1 MNKETLVSS
10 DTPHTYKN
18 YLLSKGFSTATS
30 ESYHKN
36 LLQYIVWTES
46 NQIEAEQS
54 TYNEVISYVQ
64 HLKNKGTCDKPSRTI
79 QQRTIQL
86 HINSLKHYFNWVAK
100 RQLRNNNPTL
110 NINIKGIKR
119 RKLYNIIGKP
129 TLEKI
134 YHDYDI
140 EHLKKD
146 EDPNI
151 AKRNK
156 MILGL
161 IIYQGLGILEL
172 NRLEVNDVKLREGK
186 IYIKQSRRSNGRTLK
201 LEAHQVL
208 DVMEY
213 TLKIR
218 TELLQENPRE
228 TEQLLITKGSS
239 NHLQNA
245 IQKLLQKLKKK
256 HKEIESLKQMRASVI
271 TGWLKVYNLREV
283 QYMAGHRY
291 VSSTENYLINDLEDL
306 QEEIGKYHP
315 IG

>member
-1 MNKETLVSS
+1 MNKQTLVSS

-64 HLKNKGTCDKPSRTI
+64 HLKNKAIK
-79 QQRTIQL
+79 QRTIQL
-86 HINSLKHYFNWVAK
+86 HINSLKHYFNWVVK

-156 MILGL
+156 IILGL
-161 IIYQGLGILEL
+161 IIYQGLGTLEL

-186 IYIKQSRRSNGRTLK
+186 IYIKQSRRSNQRTLK

-213 TLKIR
+213 TLQVRQAI
-218 TELLQENPRE
+218 LAGNPKE
-228 TEQLLITKGSS
+228 TKQLLLTKGSS
-239 NHLQNA
+239 DHLQNA
-245 IQKLLQKLKKK
+245 IQKLLEKLKKNTK
-256 HKEIESLKQMRASVI
+256 KSR
-271 TGWLKVYNLREV
+271 T
-283 QYMAGHRY
+283 
-291 VSSTENYLINDLEDL
+291 
-306 QEEIGKYHP
+306 
-315 IG
+315 

>member
-1 MNKETLVSS
+1 MNKQTLVSS

-36 LLQYIVWTES
+36 LLQYIVWTGS

-64 HLKNKGTCDKPSRTI
+64 HLKNKAIK
-79 QQRTIQL
+79 QRTIQL
-86 HINSLKHYFNWVAK
+86 HINSLKHYFNWGVK

-156 MILGL
+156 IILGL
-161 IIYQGLGILEL
+161 IIYQGLGTLEL
-172 NRLEVNDVKLREGK
+172 NRLEVGDVKLREGK

-213 TLKIR
+213 TLQVRQAI
-218 TELLQENPRE
+218 LAGNPKE
-228 TEQLLITKGSS
+228 TKQLLLTKGSS
-239 NHLQNA
+239 DHLQNA
-245 IQKLLQKLKKK
+245 IQKLLEKLKKK
-256 HKEIESLKQMRASVI
+256 HKEIENLKQIRASVI

-291 VSSTENYLINDLEDL
+291 VSSTESYLINDLEDL
-306 QEEIGKYHP
+306 KEDINKYHP
-315 IG
+315 MG

>member
-1 MNKETLVSS
+1 MNKQTLVSR

-30 ESYHKN
+30 ESYNKN

-64 HLKNKGTCDKPSRTI
+64 HLKNKGTCGEQSRTI
-79 QQRTIQL
+79 KQRTIQL
-86 HINSLKHYFNWVAK
+86 HINSLKHYFNWVTK

-156 MILGL
+156 IILGL
-161 IIYQGLGILEL
+161 IIYQGLGTLEL
-172 NRLEVNDVKLREGK
+172 NRLEVGDVKLREGN
-186 IYIKQSRRSNGRTLK
+186 IYIKQSRRSNQRTLK

-213 TLKIR
+213 TLQVRQAI
-218 TELLQENPRE
+218 LAENPKE
-228 TEQLLITKGSS
+228 TKQLLLTKGSS
-239 NHLQNA
+239 DHLQNA
-245 IQKLLQKLKKK
+245 IQKLLEKLKKK
-256 HKEIESLKQMRASVI
+256 HKEIENLKQIRASVI

-291 VSSTENYLINDLEDL
+291 VSSTESYLINDLEDL
-306 QEEIGKYHP
+306 KEDINKYHP
-315 IG
+315 MG

>member
-1 MNKETLVSS
+1 MNKQTLVSS

-64 HLKNKGTCDKPSRTI
+64 HLKNKAIK
-79 QQRTIQL
+79 QRTIQL

-100 RQLRNNNPTL
+100 GQLRNNNPTL

-156 MILGL
+156 IILGL
-161 IIYQGLGILEL
+161 IIYQGLGTLEL
-172 NRLEVNDVKLREGK
+172 NRLEVNDVKLREGN
-186 IYIKQSRRSNGRTLK
+186 IYIKQSRRSNQRTLK

-213 TLKIR
+213 TLQVRQAI
-218 TELLQENPRE
+218 LAENPKE
-228 TEQLLITKGSS
+228 TKQLLLTKGSS
-239 NHLQNA
+239 DHLQNA
-245 IQKLLQKLKKK
+245 IQKLLEKLKKK
-256 HKEIESLKQMRASVI
+256 HKEIENLKQIRASVI

-283 QYMAGHRY
+283 QYFAGHRY
-291 VSSTENYLINDLEDL
+291 VSSTESYLINDLEDL
-306 QEEIGKYHP
+306 KEDINKYHP
-315 IG
+315 MG

>member
-1 MNKETLVSS
+1 MT
-10 DTPHTYKN
+10 TYKN

-30 ESYHKN
+30 ESYNKS
-36 LLQYIVWTES
+36 LLQYIVWTEN

-64 HLKNKGTCDKPSRTI
+64 HLKNKSIK
-79 QQRTIQL
+79 QRTIQL
-86 HINSLKHYFNWVAK
+86 HINSLKHYFNWLIK
-100 RQLRNNNPTL
+100 RELRDNNPTL

-119 RKLYNIIGKP
+119 RKLYNIISKSI
-129 TLEKI
+129 LEKI
-134 YHDYDI
+134 YHDYKV
-140 EHLKKD
+140 ENLKKE
-146 EDPNI
+146 EDANI

-156 MILGL
+156 IILGL
-161 IIYQGLGILEL
+161 MIYQGLGTLEL

-186 IYIKQSRRSNGRTLK
+186 IYIKSSRRSNERTLK

-218 TELLQENPRE
+218 AELLAENPKK
-228 TEQLLITKGSS
+228 TEQLLITKGTG

-245 IQKLLQKLKKK
+245 IQKLLQKLKKM
-256 HKEIESLKQMRASVI
+256 HKEIESLKQIRASVI

-306 QEEIGKYHP
+306 QEEVNKYHP

>member
-1 MNKETLVSS
+1 MN
-10 DTPHTYKN
+10 TYKN
-18 YLLSKGFSTATS
+18 YLLSKGFSSSTS
-30 ESYHKN
+30 ESYNKN
-36 LLQYIVWTES
+36 LLQYIIWTEKS
-46 NQIEAEQS
+46 RIETEQS
-54 TYNEVISYVQ
+54 TYNEVIGFVQ
-64 HLKNKGTCDKPSRTI
+64 YLKNKGIT
-79 QQRTIQL
+79 QRSVQL
-86 HINSLKHYFNWVAK
+86 HIIALKHYFTWLVK
-100 RQLRNNNPTL
+100 RDVRNDNPTL

-119 RKLYNIIGKP
+119 QKLYNIINKP

-140 EHLKKD
+140 ENLEKK
-146 EDPNI
+146 EDVNT

-156 MILGL
+156 IMLGL
-161 IIYQGLGILEL
+161 IVYQGLGTLEL

-186 IYIKQSRRSNGRTLK
+186 IHIKSSRRSNERTLK
-201 LEAHQVL
+201 LEAHQML

-218 TELLQENPRE
+218 AELLAENPKQ
-228 TEQLLITKGSS
+228 TEQLLITKGTG

-256 HKEIESLKQMRASVI
+256 HREIESLKQIRASVI

-291 VSSTENYLINDLEDL
+291 VSSTENYFINDLEDL
-306 QEEIGKYHP
+306 QEEVNKYHP